1 MFFGNRNIMIVKK
14 LRVCVDLESFFE
26 GGGLREIYF
35 VRVFKV
41 YFLVSLLIEFSLNF
55 LGEGRGFLCIFCLCV
70 WMIYLL

>member
-26 GGGLREIYF
+26 GGGLREIYL

-41 YFLVSLLIEFSLNF
+41 YFFGYV
-55 LGEGRGFLCIFCLCV
+55 LCIDCFV
-70 WMIYLL
+70 

>member
-26 GGGLREIYF
+26 GGGLREIYL

-41 YFLVSLLIEFSLNF
+41 YFFGYV
-55 LGEGRGFLCIFCLCV
+55 LCIDFFV
-70 WMIYLL
+70 

>member
-14 LRVCVDLESFFE
+14 LRVCVDFESFFE

-41 YFLVSLLIEFSLNF
+41 YFFW
-55 LGEGRGFLCIFCLCV
+55 LCFVYLFFCLGV
-70 WMIYLL
+70 GVLN